1 MDPNRIFARDEYE
14 EAFWE
19 RSPFCKALFDPQGNF
34 TRLNPAWTRL
44 LGHAESELQGIH
56 WSEITHPA
64 EIEDC
69 RKEFAR
75 IVNSQHA
82 RGFSMVLRFIAKAG
96 GSVWL
101 ELHVSAIRES
111 NGALREFGVSA
122 VPLPNHGSFKVEQA
136 GDGYAVRPVVRWADL
151 VRDNPRQSIVF
162 GVILLVLSGKVPFE
176 SIKEI
181 LQSLLLP

>member
-1 MDPNRIFARDEYE
+1 VDPNRIFARQEYE
-14 EAFWE
+14 EAFWD
-19 RSPFCKALFDPQGNF
+19 RAPLCSALFDPSGHF
-34 TRLNPAWTRL
+34 TRLNVAWTRL
-44 LGHAESELQGIH
+44 LGYAESELQGIH

-75 IVNSQHA
+75 ITSSSTA
-82 RGFSMVLRFIAKAG
+82 KGFSMVLRFIAKAG
-96 GSVWL
+96 GTVWL
-101 ELHVSAIRES
+101 ELHVSTIREPDGS
-111 NGALREFGVSA
+111 LRELGASA
-122 VPLPNHGSFKVEQA
+122 IPLPNHGSFKVEQA

-162 GVILLVLSGKVPFE
+162 GLILLSLSGKVPFE

-181 LQSLLLP
+181 IKSLLLP